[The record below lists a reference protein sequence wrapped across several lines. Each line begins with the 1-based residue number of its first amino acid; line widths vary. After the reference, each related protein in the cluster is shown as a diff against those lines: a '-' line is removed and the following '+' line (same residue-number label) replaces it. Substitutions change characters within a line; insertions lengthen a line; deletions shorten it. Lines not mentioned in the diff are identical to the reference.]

1 MKKIT
6 LIILLFCVGF
16 INAQEVKLENYTIK
30 NIASNTKYQDYGVSF
45 FEGNTIIFA
54 STRRDKSIRNRVW
67 IGNKQPFLELYKGVK
82 NENGEIS
89 AIEMFSKKIN
99 SKYHDADVTFSKD
112 FQTMY
117 FSRNNYFNDKYKKDT
132 TGWNL
137 IQLYKAQ
144 KSENGD
150 WEVMQMPFNNDN
162 YQTGH
167 PVLNDK
173 EDKLYFISDMPGGFG
188 KTDIYVVD
196 IYKDGTYSEPKN
208 LGPNVNTN
216 GKEMFPFVDEFD
228 VLYFSS
234 DGYLDGFG
242 DLDIYACNLR
252 NGEPVTNAKNI
263 GMPIN
268 SYKDDF
274 GLVYKKGANHGYFS
288 SKRPGGKGDDDIYY
302 FEALQRIDL
311 DCNQLAKGVVLD
323 SETGL
328 VIPQAKVTL
337 FDKEGV
343 KLDSIASNNLGEFS
357 FNVNCNANYKVIATK
372 ENYNQDVEVFITSNV
387 DDVALNLDLNIS
399 PSEFVTIRGLLMVNI
414 NPIYFDLDKSDIRDD
429 AAIEI
434 EKVVRIMKKYP
445 EIKIDL
451 GSYTDSRAP
460 DQYNLELSN
469 RRAKSSIEWMI
480 SRGIDPARITG
491 KGYGETQLVNEC
503 SNGVKCSNAQHQL
516 NRRTEFVIV
525 NPEVIK

>member
-1 MKKIT
+1 
-6 LIILLFCVGF
+6 
-16 INAQEVKLENYTIK
+16 
-30 NIASNTKYQDYGVSF
+30 
-45 FEGNTIIFA
+45 
-54 STRRDKSIRNRVW
+54 
-67 IGNKQPFLELYKGVK
+67 
-82 NENGEIS
+82 
-89 AIEMFSKKIN
+89 
-99 SKYHDADVTFSKD
+99 
-112 FQTMY
+112 
-117 FSRNNYFNDKYKKDT
+117 
-132 TGWNL
+132 
-137 IQLYKAQ
+137 
-144 KSENGD
+144 
-150 WEVMQMPFNNDN
+150 
-162 YQTGH
+162 
-167 PVLNDK
+167 
-173 EDKLYFISDMPGGFG
+173 
-188 KTDIYVVD
+188 
-196 IYKDGTYSEPKN
+196 
-208 LGPNVNTN
+208 
-216 GKEMFPFVDEFD
+216 
-228 VLYFSS
+228 
-234 DGYLDGFG
+234 
-242 DLDIYACNLR
+242 
-252 NGEPVTNAKNI
+252 
-263 GMPIN
+263 
-268 SYKDDF
+268 
-274 GLVYKKGANHGYFS
+274 
-288 SKRPGGKGDDDIYY
+288 
-302 FEALQRIDL
+302 
-311 DCNQLAKGVVLD
+311 LAKGVVLD